1 MSISSTLVDR
11 AEIRF
16 HEAPA
21 ALRAFVGCF
30 WVVTAEAGAMI
41 RVVPDGSAA
50 ISIQLDDIE
59 VARWVLRGPLLRPD
73 ERRFRRPAVMVG
85 VRLRPGVAF
94 LLSRVA
100 AHAMVG
106 RRLDLSRIAGFDGL
120 APRYAAAECLDA
132 LRAFLL
138 RRLDGALVN
147 GLVAGAVDEI
157 GREHGCVRV
166 ETIAARCGVS
176 PRHLNRLMRLW
187 VGYGAKR
194 YANIVRF
201 QESLKQMEDSP
212 DLSVSS
218 LASET
223 GYFDQSHLTL
233 NLTRFAGETPGR
245 LATNGVAD
253 FSKTRCYDPF

>member
-1 MSISSTLVDR
+1 
-11 AEIRF
+11 
-16 HEAPA
+16 
-21 ALRAFVGCF
+21 
-30 WVVTAEAGAMI
+30 
-41 RVVPDGSAA
+41 
-50 ISIQLDDIE
+50 
-59 VARWVLRGPLLRPD
+59 
-73 ERRFRRPAVMVG
+73 
-85 VRLRPGVAF
+85 
-94 LLSRVA
+94 
-100 AHAMVG
+100 
-106 RRLDLSRIAGFDGL
+106 
-120 APRYAAAECLDA
+120 
-132 LRAFLL
+132 
-138 RRLDGALVN
+138 
-147 GLVAGAVDEI
+147 
-157 GREHGCVRV
+157 
-166 ETIAARCGVS
+166 
-176 PRHLNRLMRLW
+176 MRLW